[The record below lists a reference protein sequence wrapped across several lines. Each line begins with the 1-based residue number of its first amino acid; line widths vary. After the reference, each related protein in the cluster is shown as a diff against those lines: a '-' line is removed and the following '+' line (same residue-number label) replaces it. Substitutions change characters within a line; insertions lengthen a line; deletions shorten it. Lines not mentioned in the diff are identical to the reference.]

1 MVCDLNSD
9 LTAPSLVLYNT
20 DTSHLF
26 DPLVDSEWG
35 YGTNQEREEG

>member
-9 LTAPSLVLYNT
+9 LMAPSLVLYNI
-20 DTSHLF
+20 DISHLF

-35 YGTNQEREEG
+35 HGINQEGKKG